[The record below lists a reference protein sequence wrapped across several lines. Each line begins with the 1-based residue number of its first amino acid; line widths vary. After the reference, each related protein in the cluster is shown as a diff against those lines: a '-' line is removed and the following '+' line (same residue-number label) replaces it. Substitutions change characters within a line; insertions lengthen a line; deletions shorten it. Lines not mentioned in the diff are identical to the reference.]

1 MPETFNSDH
10 NLGDAQAP
18 VSATPRLATQVA
30 TPLRS
35 SGRLRPGLGVWLRD
49 LIISLAIS
57 AFIIVFIYQP
67 VKVEGTSMMPSL
79 EDQERIFVNKFVYRL
94 EAIEH
99 GDIVVFRYP
108 RDPSKSYI
116 KRVIGVA
123 GDRIRIDGGQVY
135 VNDESLDED
144 YVPPAYT
151 DARSYPETVVPANCY
166 FVLGDHRSMSN
177 DSRDFGP
184 VNVQRWWNAG
194 IEATSTARPCSAT
207 GRWIK
212 WAGCGEQLER
222 NLADR
227 STCSAAI
234 TTLVP
239 ENR

>member
-1 MPETFNSDH
+1 MSPDPSSASPAVAETPPVVI
-10 NLGDAQAP
+10 AQP
-18 VSATPRLATQVA
+18 VAVTPVRMA
-30 TPLRS
+30 
-35 SGRLRPGLGVWLRD
+35 SGIGVWVRD

-57 AFIIVFIYQP
+57 AFIIIFLYQP

-94 EAIEH
+94 EPIER

-116 KRVIGVA
+116 KRVIGMA

-135 VNDESLDED
+135 VNDRALDEE

-151 DARSYPETVVPANCY
+151 DSRSYPEMSVPENSY

-184 VNVQRWWNAG
+184 VNQSFIYGKAVFGYW
-194 IEATSTARPCSAT
+194 PMDKL
-207 GRWIK
+207 GRV
-212 WAGCGEQLER
+212 R
-222 NLADR
+222 
-227 STCSAAI
+227 
-234 TTLVP
+234 
-239 ENR
+239 